1 MRGQAKVATVL
12 LTAALGAVVLAG
24 CGDDE
29 PVVEVTPS
37 PVSPTATPEPATP
50 EPTPAP
56 TVTVPTSPGDGASEP
71 GPAPTSLVPVPREED
86 EFKTIPPQD

>member
-56 TVTVPTSPGDGASEP
+56 TVTVPASPGDGASEP
-71 GPAPTSLVPVPREED
+71 GSAPTSLVPVPRVED
-86 EFKTIPPQD
+86 EFKTIPPQT